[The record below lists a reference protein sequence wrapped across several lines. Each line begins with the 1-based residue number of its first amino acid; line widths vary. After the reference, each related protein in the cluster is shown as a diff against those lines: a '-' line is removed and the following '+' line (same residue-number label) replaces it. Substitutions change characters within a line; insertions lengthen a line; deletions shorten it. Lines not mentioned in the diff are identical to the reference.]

1 MPHGFHKF
9 YLLNGHGGN
18 TDVNSVAVRELKQ
31 RNPKC
36 TFGHIG
42 YFAFCTEV
50 IAELMEGP
58 QKEMRHAC
66 EAEASL
72 GLFLFPELV
81 RADKL
86 RDDGLRPEPPVRG
99 AVHFF
104 DEMTEEGSL
113 GFATLATAAKGEKIF
128 VAAVEGVTRELEAI
142 ADGYTLQG
150 YF

>member
-1 MPHGFHKF
+1 
-9 YLLNGHGGN
+9 
-18 TDVNSVAVRELKQ
+18 
-31 RNPKC
+31 
-36 TFGHIG
+36 
-42 YFAFCTEV
+42 
-50 IAELMEGP
+50 MEGP